1 MKRFSMLAVALTAG
15 ISLATGCG
23 DSTTPVEPPAPAP
36 IAKPIFPAPSRPA
49 QIYVETVQTSSQ
61 PSRYVLYEDGSFA
74 LQYPGFEYPGTWS
87 QKDEVITFTFQ
98 RWPWEAIGLLYGNH
112 MSIEYNL
119 DMVWMGDFVSQVYV
133 RSP

>member
-1 MKRFSMLAVALTAG
+1 MKRFSTLAVALAAG

-23 DSTTPVEPPAPAP
+23 DSTTPVEPPSPAP

-49 QIYVETVQTSSQ
+49 QIYVEAVQTSSR

-74 LQYPGFEYPGTWS
+74 LQFPGREYPGTWS
-87 QKDEVITFTFQ
+87 QKDSVITFTFLE
-98 RWPWEAIGLLYGNH
+98 WGWEAIGLQSDNH
-112 MSIEYNL
+112 MTITYSESMWELEFN
-119 DMVWMGDFVSQVYV
+119 GGTYV

>member
-1 MKRFSMLAVALTAG
+1 MKRFSTLAVALAAG

-23 DSTTPVEPPAPAP
+23 DSTTPVEPPSPAP

-49 QIYVETVQTSSQ
+49 QIYVEAVQTSSQ

-74 LQYPGFEYPGTWS
+74 LQYPFGEYPGTWS
-87 QKDEVITFTFQ
+87 QKDDVITFTF
-98 RWPWEAIGLLYGNH
+98 REPLWEAIGFLAGNH
-112 MSIEYNL
+112 MIIQYNYY
-119 DMVWMGDFVSQVYV
+119 MAFSDFRGQTYV